1 MSVWHSER
9 VHFSVH
15 AQTPYPSHKQIK
27 AEPGKGVDVTLERK
41 LLMVFVLVF
50 AAFSVV
56 AGITIWSGNELAKTE
71 RARTG
76 HYAALEILDAIL
88 LGFDDAETGQ
98 RGYLLTGDNEYLKP
112 YYTAISA
119 TETALHRFYES
130 FGSQKQ
136 DVHARLAE
144 LKEKMFAELDL
155 TIQMRQTKGL
165 EPALEVVASDKGRGY
180 MVEVRELVQHLKDAE
195 KATLST
201 LGEGAAQNVTYYQY
215 SVGLFVLFLMLAV
228 MSLYSFMQSDATQR
242 RKALERLTH
251 DATHDGLT
259 DLANRNLFISVLNYS
274 IAAAQR
280 CKGTLGVLFIDLDGF
295 KVVNDT
301 HGHDVG
307 DEVLQKVAMRLTREC
322 RESDVVA
329 RVGGDEFLI
338 LVPGISK
345 QEHFAKFAEHLVQ
358 ALSTPLYVG
367 HMEMH
372 IGASI
377 GIAVYPQHGQS
388 TAGLIKAA
396 DAAMYK
402 AKRAGKGQYRF
413 FSDEQR
419 SGTTPS

>member
-1 MSVWHSER
+1 
-9 VHFSVH
+9 
-15 AQTPYPSHKQIK
+15 
-27 AEPGKGVDVTLERK
+27 
-41 LLMVFVLVF
+41 
-50 AAFSVV
+50 
-56 AGITIWSGNELAKTE
+56 
-71 RARTG
+71 
-76 HYAALEILDAIL
+76 
-88 LGFDDAETGQ
+88 
-98 RGYLLTGDNEYLKP
+98 
-112 YYTAISA
+112 
-119 TETALHRFYES
+119 
-130 FGSQKQ
+130 
-136 DVHARLAE
+136 VHARLAE

-165 EPALEVVASDKGRGY
+165 EPALEVVASDKGRNY

-295 KVVNDT
+295 KAVNDT

-367 HMEMH
+367 HLEMH

-419 SGTTPS
+419 AGTTSS

>member
-1 MSVWHSER
+1 MD
-9 VHFSVH
+9 
-15 AQTPYPSHKQIK
+15 AQTPYPSQTHIK
-27 AEPGKGVDVTLERK
+27 AKPGKGVDVTLERK
-41 LLMVFVLVF
+41 LLTVFVLVF
-50 AAFSVV
+50 AAFTVV
-56 AGITIWSGNELAKTE
+56 AGITIWSGNEMAKME

-98 RGYLLTGDNEYLKP
+98 RGFLLTGDNEYLKP
-112 YYTAISA
+112 YYAAISA
-119 TETALHRFYES
+119 TETALHRFHES
-130 FGSQKQ
+130 FGRQRQ
-136 DVHARLAE
+136 DIHARLAE
-144 LKEKMFAELDL
+144 LKEKKFSELDL
-155 TIQMRQTKGL
+155 TIQLRQTKGL
-165 EPALEVVASDKGRGY
+165 ESALEIVASDEGRSY
-180 MVEVRELVQHLKDAE
+180 MVELRELVQQLKVAE

-201 LGEGAAQNVTYYQY
+201 LGESAEQNVTYYQY
-215 SVGLFVLFLMLAV
+215 SVGMFVLFLMMAV

-274 IAAAQR
+274 IASAQR
-280 CKGTLGVLFIDLDGF
+280 SKGTLGVLFIDLDGF
-295 KVVNDT
+295 KAVNDT
-301 HGHDVG
+301 HGHDIG
-307 DEVLQKVAMRLTREC
+307 DEVLQKVAMRLAREC

-329 RVGGDEFLI
+329 RVGGDEFLV
-338 LVPGISK
+338 LVPGVSK
-345 QEHFAKFAEHLVQ
+345 QEHFAKFAEHLVE

-367 HMEMH
+367 HLELH

-388 TAGLIKAA
+388 AAGLIKAA

-413 FSDEQR
+413 FSDEQHSFAR
-419 SGTTPS
+419 PI